1 MGQTGVRTALA
12 EVARRLGRD
21 FPEISPHDVNAMVLQ
36 VYAEFDECPIR
47 DFVPLLVEKR
57 IRRQLAGPGR

>member
-1 MGQTGVRTALA
+1 MGQTGVRAALS

-21 FPEISPHDVNAMVLQ
+21 FPEISPDDMNTIVLQ
-36 VYAEFDECPIR
+36 VYSEFDECPIR

-57 IRRQLAGPGR
+57 IRRQLASPGR

>member
-1 MGQTGVRTALA
+1 MGQTGVRAALA

-21 FPEISPHDVNAMVLQ
+21 FPEISPDEINTIVLQ

-57 IRRQLAGPGR
+57 IRRQLTSPGR